1 MISFR
6 PAQTS
11 DLPTICTFPQTAE
24 ELFFFAP
31 TATFPLQPEPL
42 KAIISKRS
50 HPTVAL
56 LEDELAGFATLY
68 RKDQGDHC
76 FIGNMIVAPR
86 FRGCGVCKALV
97 AQMEK
102 IAQHDH
108 PCSEIHLSCFG
119 NNLSALLLY
128 SRLGFSPYA
137 VEERVDHRNKRVAL
151 LHMLKKMPEAC
162 QALIID

>member
-1 MISFR
+1 MINFR

-11 DLPTICTFPQTAE
+11 DLPSICTFPQTAE

-31 TATFPLQPEPL
+31 KATFPLQPESF

-68 RKDQGDHC
+68 RKNPGDHC
-76 FIGNMIVAPR
+76 FICNMIVAPQL
-86 FRGCGVCKALV
+86 RGHGVCKALIE
-97 AQMEK
+97 QMEK
-102 IAQHDH
+102 IAQHHH

-119 NNLSALLLY
+119 HNLSALLLY

-137 VEERVDHRNKRVAL
+137 VEECVDYRNKRVAL
-151 LHMLKKMPEAC
+151 LHMLKKLPEAC
-162 QALIID
+162 HILK